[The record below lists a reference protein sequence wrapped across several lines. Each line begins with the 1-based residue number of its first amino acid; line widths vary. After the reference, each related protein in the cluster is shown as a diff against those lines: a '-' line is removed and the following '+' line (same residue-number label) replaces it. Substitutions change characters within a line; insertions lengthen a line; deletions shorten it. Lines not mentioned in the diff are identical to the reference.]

1 MSAMRTTIFR
11 GVIAVGLM
19 ALAGCATVQSG
30 EEPRVASE
38 AQTGSNLPKKS
49 RTDKVQTIN
58 ADGLQPLPPPSQP
71 RAGGGG

>member
-1 MSAMRTTIFR
+1 MSAMNKTTFR
-11 GVIAVGLM
+11 GAVVVGLM

-38 AQTGSNLPKKS
+38 SQTGSNLPKKS

-58 ADGLQPLPPPSQP
+58 ADGMQPLPPPSQP